1 MPTSVFKSEDSIR
14 LLFVQAVRN
23 SNLLHVRHLVQSAS
37 EARLP
42 SRGICW
48 LAWSVLPRMFSPQLK
63 EHGVFLHIE
72 VGFACVLPRD
82 SKLLFRLISPTQP
95 RYFSAIDPLFKPW
108 SQPLSLFRHLL
119 RKYLPLKCTFPDF
132 FLQNSTND
140 LNLVRERLE
149 RLLSPNT

>member
-1 MPTSVFKSEDSIR
+1 MPTFVSKSEDSIR

-48 LAWSVLPRMFSPQLK
+48 LAWSVLPCMFSPQLK

-72 VGFACVLPRD
+72 VGFACVFPRD
-82 SKLLFRLISPTQP
+82 SKLLFLLISPTQP